1 MLASIVIR
9 TYNEEKYLDQLLTL
23 LFSQKCELVDMEVVI
38 VDSGSTDSTLEIAN
52 KHPCR
57 ITHIKKSEFT
67 FGKSL
72 NIGCE
77 FAKGD
82 FLVFISGHCLPV
94 NSSWLDELVKPLIES
109 KASYSYGR
117 QEGRDTTKFSEYQHF
132 EKYFPTYDKI
142 PQKGYFCNNANSAIT
157 RKAWQLF
164 KFDEQLTGLEDM
176 YLAKQL
182 KEIGNDIAYASR
194 ASVYHIHDESWQQ
207 VRTRYER
214 EAYALHHIMPEI
226 HFTASDFFRFFTSS
240 VFSDSAIAIREK
252 KLLRKFPEIIMFR
265 LMHYWGTYKGN
276 HETRKLSTEMKYH
289 YFYPKDIERKFYEQ
303 KDSRPTAHEGK

>member
-38 VDSGSTDSTLEIAN
+38 VDSGSTDSTLEIAK

-77 FAKGD
+77 FAKGE

-94 NSSWLDELVKPLIES
+94 NNSWLDELVKPLIES

-117 QEGRDTTKFSEYQHF
+117 QEGRDTTKFSEYQHL
-132 EKYFPTYDKI
+132 EKYFPNYDKI

-164 KFDEQLTGLEDM
+164 EFDEQLTGLEDM

-182 KEIGNDIAYASR
+182 KEIGHNIAYVSR
-194 ASVYHIHDESWQQ
+194 SSVYHIHDESWQQ
-207 VRTRYER
+207 VRIRYER
-214 EAYALHHIMPEI
+214 EAYALHHIMPEV
-226 HFTASDFFRFFTSS
+226 HFTASDFFRFFTSG

-252 KLLRKFPEIIMFR
+252 KLMRKFPEIIMFR

-276 HETRKLSTEMKYH
+276 HETRKLSAEMKYH